1 MSKISQFLGFEKL
14 CILVIGT
21 VLKNLV
27 LGHAFMKARW
37 IWVTGEGHLLE
48 IWMCWEFINFLHG
61 SIYVVAC
68 LHTHT
73 HTHTYILVI
82 SHLSSSCLIG
92 SYSWEGK
99 KATFHEFH
107 KSTFPYELWTFLFL
121 CGNLM
126 LTVMDPEDKF
136 MSEHYL
142 HLHLK
147 LKGIK
152 FGGFSGVL
160 MSWSSQCICSELLL
174 HCCKWLVDCLLIS
187 INFEVDLWSE
197 RSFQS
202 GSYSCSYSYSYY
214 SYSSCSYSYSYSCY
228 YSYSCSYS

>member
-48 IWMCWEFINFLHG
+48 IWICWEFNGNSLIFCMVQYTLLH
-61 SIYVVAC
+61 VN

-73 HTHTYILVI
+73 HTHTYIYI
-82 SHLSSSCLIG
+82 GNKPFIFIMFG

-99 KATFHEFH
+99 NATFHEFH

-126 LTVMDPEDKF
+126 LTVMDPGDKF

-174 HCCKWLVDCLLIS
+174 HCCKYMVGWL
-187 INFEVDLWSE
+187 
-197 RSFQS
+197 SFD
-202 GSYSCSYSYSYY
+202 
-214 SYSSCSYSYSYSCY
+214 
-228 YSYSCSYS
+228 